1 MKKIELLG
9 LANILSIAK
18 VSKMDDT
25 DKYAV
30 IKIMRE
36 LRPVATEI
44 NAAIEIAREKLK
56 GEEHASIVKMEQEW
70 DNLSDENQLKVKSY
84 YAKYDKEIEASIRD
98 LLEENFEL
106 SVKLSEEAYSKLIAS
121 NDFDVATMMKL
132 ENLVV

>member
-44 NAAIEIAREKLK
+44 NAAIEIARDKLK

-70 DNLSDENQLKVKSY
+70 DNLSDDERSQVKSY

-106 SVKLSEEAYSKLIAS
+106 SVKLSEGAYSKLIAS

-132 ENLVV
+132 ENLIV

>member
-44 NAAIEIAREKLK
+44 NAAIEIARDKLK

-84 YAKYDKEIEASIRD
+84 YAKYDKEIEASIKD

-132 ENLVV
+132 ENLIV